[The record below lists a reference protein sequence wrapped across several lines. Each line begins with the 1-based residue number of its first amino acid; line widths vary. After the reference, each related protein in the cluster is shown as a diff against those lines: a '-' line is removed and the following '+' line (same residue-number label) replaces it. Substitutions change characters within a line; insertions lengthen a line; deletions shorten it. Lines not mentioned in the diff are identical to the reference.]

1 MSSKKTRIGFV
12 STRFSGTDGVSMETK
27 KWVKVLRSM
36 GHKCFF
42 FAGVSD
48 WESDRSYVVEEAHFD
63 HPEIRLLN
71 VDLFDD
77 YRRDPSTSHR
87 IHELSHYLK
96 NHLIKFIKRFNVEI
110 LIVENAL
117 ALPMNVPLGLALT
130 ELIAEDSIPTIAH
143 HHDFTWERERYVV
156 SAAEDYLNGSFPPTL
171 HQIRHVVINTY
182 AQRQLALRTGVSS
195 TLVPNVMDFDNPPKA
210 SDGYTEDMRL
220 ELGVGP
226 QDCFLLQPTRIVP
239 RKRIEQAIE
248 LTRRLDMEASL
259 VITHHA
265 GDEDSDYQEY
275 LQHYATLIGVRVL
288 FAADRFAVQRGRSPS
303 GQKIYSLEDA
313 YRQANIV
320 TYPSRVEGFGNA
332 FLETIYYKRPIVM
345 STYEI
350 FKTDIQPK
358 GFKIITFDDYIGDD
372 CVRQVKD
379 ILEHPEKA
387 KEMVAHNYELGC
399 QHYSFTMLKN
409 RLGAL
414 LNEVLGL
421 EAEVFRS

>member
-1 MSSKKTRIGFV
+1 MSSKKTRIGFI
-12 STRFSGTDGVSMETK
+12 STRFSGTDGVSLETK

-48 WESDRSYVVEEAHFD
+48 WEPNHSYIVEEAHFD
-63 HPEIRLLN
+63 HPEIRSLN

-77 YRRDPSTSHR
+77 YRREPETSHR
-87 IHELSHYLK
+87 IHDLAHYLK
-96 NHLIKFIKRFNVEI
+96 DHLMKFIQRFDIKI

-130 ELIAEDSIPTIAH
+130 ELIAEDSVPTIGH

-171 HQIRHVVINTY
+171 HHIRHVVINTY

-195 TLVPNVMDFDNPPKA
+195 TLIPNVMDFDNPPQV
-210 SDGYTEDMRL
+210 SDGYADDMRA
-220 ELGVGP
+220 ELGLSP
-226 QDCFLLQPTRIVP
+226 NDCFLLQPTRVVP

-248 LTRRLDMEASL
+248 LTRRLGMEASL

-265 GDEDSDYQEY
+265 GDEGSEYKDY
-275 LQHYATLIGVRVL
+275 LQRYARLMGVRVL
-288 FAADRFAVQRGRSPS
+288 FAADRFAPTRGHTQS
-303 GQKIYSLEDA
+303 GEKIYSLEDA

-332 FLETIYYKRPIVM
+332 FLETIYYMRPIVM

-350 FKTDIQPK
+350 FKTDIRPK
-358 GFKIITFDDYIGDD
+358 GFKIITFEDFIGDD
-372 CVRQVKD
+372 CVHKVKD

-399 QHYSFTMLKN
+399 QHYSYTMLKN
-409 RLGAL
+409 RLRAL

-421 EAEVFRS
+421 ESEAHRI

>member
-1 MSSKKTRIGFV
+1 MSSKKTRIGFI
-12 STRFSGTDGVSMETK
+12 STRFSGTDGVSLETK

-42 FAGVSD
+42 FAGISD
-48 WESDRSYVVEEAHFD
+48 WEQDHSYVVEEAHFD
-63 HPEIRLLN
+63 YPEIRSLN

-77 YRRDPSTSHR
+77 YRREPETSRR
-87 IHELSHYLK
+87 IHDLAHYLK
-96 NHLIKFIKRFNVEI
+96 NHLMKFIQRFDIKI

-130 ELIAEDSIPTIAH
+130 ELIAEDSIPTIGH

-171 HQIRHVVINTY
+171 HHIRHVVINTY

-195 TLVPNVMDFDNPPKA
+195 TLIPNVMDFDNPPQP
-210 SDGYTEDMRL
+210 SDGYTDDMRA

-226 QDCFLLQPTRIVP
+226 QDCFLLQPTRVVP

-248 LTRRLDMEASL
+248 LTRRLGVQSSL

-265 GDEDSDYQEY
+265 GDEGSEYQEY
-275 LQHYATLIGVRVL
+275 LERYARLMNVNVL
-288 FAADRFAVQRGRSPS
+288 FAADRFAPARGRTPP
-303 GQKIYSLEDA
+303 GEKIYSLGDA

-358 GFKIITFDDYIGDD
+358 GFKIITFDDFIGDG
-372 CVRQVKD
+372 CVRQVKK
-379 ILEHPEKA
+379 ILEHPDKA
-387 KEMVAHNYELGC
+387 KQMVEHNYELGR
-399 QHYSFTMLKN
+399 QHYSYTMLKN

-421 EAEVFRS
+421 ESEAFRT